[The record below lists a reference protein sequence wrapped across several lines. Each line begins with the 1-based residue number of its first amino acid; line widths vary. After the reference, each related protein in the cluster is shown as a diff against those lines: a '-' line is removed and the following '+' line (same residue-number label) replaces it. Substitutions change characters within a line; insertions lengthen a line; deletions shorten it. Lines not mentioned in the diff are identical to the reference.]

1 VRARTAYGHPERG
14 RRAAVASLAKMSS
27 GRKTREA
34 LEELLDDPNPHLRV
48 SVVIALGELGDTKA
62 RPALRRL
69 LQHDLDARVRRRTR
83 EVLRDLGG
91 KGRKETRRLREELE
105 QVRRAHQ
112 ELSARVS
119 KLEERLKAEQ
129 KRARAR
135 TK

>member
-1 VRARTAYGHPERG
+1 
-14 RRAAVASLAKMSS
+14 
-27 GRKTREA
+27 
-34 LEELLDDPNPHLRV
+34 
-48 SVVIALGELGDTKA
+48 VIALGELGDTKA